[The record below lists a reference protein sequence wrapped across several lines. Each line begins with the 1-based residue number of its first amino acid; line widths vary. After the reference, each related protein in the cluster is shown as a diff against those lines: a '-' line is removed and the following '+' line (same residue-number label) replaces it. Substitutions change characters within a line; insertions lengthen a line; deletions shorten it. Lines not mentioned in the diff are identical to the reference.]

1 MVNPEFSILKE
12 WMFGKLNF
20 LLKDLKHNPD
30 YEVLKMSL
38 GEPSLK
44 VPKFVKYELENNSDG
59 WGKYP
64 PTSAIPKLGNSI
76 LDYIERRYPGSLNIV
91 NIDKNIVPV
100 PGTREPLHLVG
111 LLAKNH
117 KKET

>member
-30 YEVLKMSL
+30 YEVLRMSL

-44 VPKFVKYELENNSDG
+44 VPKFVNYELEKNSAG

-64 PTSAIPKLGNSI
+64 PTSAIPKLANSI
-76 LDYIERRYPGSLNIV
+76 LDLSLIH
-91 NIDKNIVPV
+91 I
-100 PGTREPLHLVG
+100 
-111 LLAKNH
+111 
-117 KKET
+117 